1 MNGIEERCDNFIKA
15 VVPDVAGESQVKYTM
30 FAFYA
35 GASALLMEQREL
47 AKSDLCATEKLK
59 MMREIEIDVAKTF
72 VGFSEIYKTSSKG

>member
-1 MNGIEERCDNFIKA
+1 MKGIKERCDNFINT
-15 VVPDVAGESQVKYTM
+15 VVPYSAGESQIKDTM

-47 AKSDLCATEKLK
+47 AKSDLCTTEKLK

-72 VGFSEIYKTSSKG
+72 VDFSETYTIS